1 MTRPNTVHDAGTEQ
15 LPTNPPSDQPYDRP
29 YREPY
34 PPQSSPQYGG
44 YGTRESDQTGYLPY
58 PDNGQAQMQYGYQP
72 QPVGPRPESS
82 GTRALWILA
91 FVFSAV
97 ALFVPFVGFAAIA
110 CGAVAWGK
118 GSRRG
123 RLATFVAI
131 AATIVGWVL
140 SILIYTS

>member
-1 MTRPNTVHDAGTEQ
+1 MTRPNTAHDAGTEQ
-15 LPTNPPSDQPYDRP
+15 IPVNPPDGRAYGQPYRA
-29 YREPY
+29 PY
-34 PPQSSPQYGG
+34 PPQNSPQYGG
-44 YGTRESDQTGYLPY
+44 YGTWESDRTGYLPY
-58 PDNGQAQMQYGYQP
+58 PDNNQEQMQYAGQP
-72 QPVGPRPESS
+72 QPVGPRMESS

-140 SILIYTS
+140 SVLIYTS